1 MLMRSARR
9 PFGAAIAALLLASTV
24 PFAAVRA
31 AEEPKAEDPVVA
43 RVDGSDIRRSDVVA
57 AYETLPP
64 PYRSLPFEQL
74 YDTLLDNVISSR
86 LMVEAAR
93 KQGLESEDDVK
104 QRIQRAADRVLTEAY
119 LTRLIDNAV
128 TDEALK
134 AAYDDFKTSFTPE
147 EEVRARHILVA
158 TEDEAKAVKAELD
171 KGGDFAKIAADKSTD
186 PGAAN
191 GGDLGF
197 FTADRMVKPFADAA
211 FAMKPGEISDPVQ
224 SQFGWHV
231 IKLEERRKQPVPSFE
246 DKKQELEVQLQREAV
261 DDALEAL
268 KADAEVERLTETMPE
283 APAAEAP
290 AAEAPAAEAPAAEAG
305 AAPKS

>member
-268 KADAEVERLTETMPE
+268 KADAKVERLTETMPE

-290 AAEAPAAEAPAAEAG
+290 AAEAP
-305 AAPKS
+305 KS

>member
-134 AAYDDFKTSFTPE
+134 AAYDDFKASFTPE

-158 TEDEAKAVKAELD
+158 SEDEAKAVKAELD

-268 KADAEVERLTETMPE
+268 KADAKVERLTEA

-290 AAEAPAAEAPAAEAG
+290 AADAG

>member
-290 AAEAPAAEAPAAEAG
+290 AAEAPAAEAG

>member
-1 MLMRSARR
+1 MLTRSARR

-158 TEDEAKAVKAELD
+158 TEDEAKAIKAELD

-268 KADAEVERLTETMPE
+268 KADAKVERLAETMPE
-283 APAAEAP
+283 APASEAP
-290 AAEAPAAEAPAAEAG
+290 ASEAPASEAPA
-305 AAPKS
+305 PKS